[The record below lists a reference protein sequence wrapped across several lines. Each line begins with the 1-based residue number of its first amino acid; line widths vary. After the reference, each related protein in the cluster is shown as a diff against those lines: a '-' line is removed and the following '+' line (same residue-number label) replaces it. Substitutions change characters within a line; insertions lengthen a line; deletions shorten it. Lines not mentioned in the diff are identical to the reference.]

1 MAAASLKAPGSP
13 WKAMRRDVE
22 CWGEFAVLG
31 DDDAGDCDDDG
42 FGVGGSGCFQDAESE
57 DALLENTV
65 SARVGMFWLRRERDR
80 RKLPILSKPRQKRAE
95 ESGF

>member
-42 FGVGGSGCFQDAESE
+42 FGVGGSGCNEAGSLGQTSVLT
-57 DALLENTV
+57 ALRHQV
-65 SARVGMFWLRRERDR
+65 
-80 RKLPILSKPRQKRAE
+80 
-95 ESGF
+95 